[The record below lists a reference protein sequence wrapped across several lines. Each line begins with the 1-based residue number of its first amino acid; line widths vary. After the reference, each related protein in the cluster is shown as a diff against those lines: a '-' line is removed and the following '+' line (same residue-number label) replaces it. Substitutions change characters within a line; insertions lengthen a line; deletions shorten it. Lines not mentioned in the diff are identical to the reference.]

1 MDKFQVI
8 AERRDVRGKGASRR
22 LRRAGKVPG
31 VLYGGSKEV
40 LSIELGHNELLLHCE
55 EEGFYSQ
62 ILELQVDGTSEKVVV
77 KDIQRHP
84 FKPFFMHIDFQRI
97 DESESLTIRVPIHF
111 LNEDSCAG
119 VKLGGGLISKV
130 LTEIEVTCLP
140 KDLPE
145 AIEVDLVDL
154 QVGDAIHLSDLTV
167 PEGVEI
173 ASLLHGGDDTLTVVQ
188 VAVPRAAAA
197 EDEELDTT
205 ESESQETDSDETSN
219 EGSSEE
225 Q

>member
-1 MDKFQVI
+1 MDKFQVT

-31 VLYGGSKEV
+31 VLYGGSKEA
-40 LSIELGHNELLLHCE
+40 LSIELRHNELLLHSE

-62 ILELQVDGTSEKVVV
+62 ILDLQVDGTPEKVVV

-84 FKPFFMHIDFQRI
+84 FKAFVMHIDFQRV

-111 LNEDSCAG
+111 SNEESCAG

-130 LTEIEVTCLP
+130 LTELEVTCLP

-145 AIEVDLVDL
+145 RIEVDLAEL
-154 QVGDAIHLSDLTV
+154 QVGEAIHLSDLTM
-167 PEGVEI
+167 PEGVQI
-173 ASLLHGGDDTLTVVQ
+173 ASLLHGGDDALTVVQ
-188 VAVPRAAAA
+188 VVVPRAAAV
-197 EDEELDTT
+197 EDEELGAT
-205 ESESQETDSDETSN
+205 ESELQETDSEETNN